1 MAEPISR
8 DQAASVAARLRNAG
22 RELGLSAEQLQVM
35 PVQMAYAQQGFL
47 GRLDASVH
55 AERFVIKGGAS
66 LFTRFR
72 QLGRPTRD
80 LDLAALG
87 PPPPLDEVLAWIHEI
102 CAAPFGDSLVFA
114 PEDIRARSSAPES
127 AAHPVV
133 QVSLVA
139 VLGRARQPLDLDVS
153 FGNVIYPGLVQA
165 HFPRLVIPEPV
176 LVRIY
181 PLEQVVTEKFAVMLE
196 LTVANSRMKD
206 LHDLWQIA
214 RAPGTQGAAG
224 MRAADL
230 AQAMRASFAVR
241 RTPTAN
247 LALVLDPAF
256 AQELGLLQAWAAY
269 RRRNTWARLPELA
282 DILSVI
288 RAFPGAVAQRLP
300 WESSGVWDPVKLSWQ

>member
-1 MAEPISR
+1 
-8 DQAASVAARLRNAG
+8 
-22 RELGLSAEQLQVM
+22 M

-47 GRLDASVH
+47 GRLDASSH

-80 LDLAALG
+80 IDLAALG
-87 PPPPLDEVLAWIHEI
+87 LPPPLDEVLAWIHEI
-102 CAAPFGDSLVFA
+102 CVAPFGDGLVFP
-114 PEDIRARSSAPES
+114 PEEIRVRTSAPES

-133 QVSLVA
+133 QLSLVA
-139 VLGRARQPLDLDVS
+139 VLGRAWQPLDLDVS

-176 LVRIY
+176 LVRIC

-196 LTVANSRMKD
+196 PTVANSRMKD

-214 RAPGTQGAAG
+214 CALGDQGASG

-241 RTPTAN
+241 RTPMAN
-247 LALVLDPAF
+247 LELVLDLAS
-256 AQELGLLQAWAAY
+256 AQDAGLLRAWAAY
-269 RRRNTWARLPELA
+269 RRRNTWAGLPELGEA
-282 DILSVI
+282 LDVI
-288 RAFPGAVAQRLP
+288 RAFPGPVAQRLP
-300 WESSGVWDPVKLSWQ
+300 QESSGLWDPVKLAWQ